1 MEMIKLTD
9 LFAKIRDAVNDREA
23 SLKKN
28 YLKRVEDTFEY
39 FQKDKSTINK
49 AFDQLDQLYD
59 RINVLTIAFN
69 HAQDAAVV
77 GMSNQINEIDDKFAE
92 I

>member
-1 MEMIKLTD
+1 MKALVQSNHAEMIRRRDMEMIKLTD

-49 AFDQLDQLYD
+49 AFD
-59 RINVLTIAFN
+59 
-69 HAQDAAVV
+69 
-77 GMSNQINEIDDKFAE
+77 
-92 I
+92 